1 MPGLKK
7 AEIDGR
13 LEEAGIDMVYI
24 VCVNDGAVM
33 TAWKKEM
40 GLAGS
45 ELIEFIADTDAD
57 LTEALGLVLTGEGKP
72 YGKSAGPN
80 NALGFHTKRCKR
92 CAMFVD
98 DGTVKVMQVAE
109 AVDDPAG
116 DARPEASCVENM
128 LELIGKL

>member
-1 MPGLKK
+1 MPGLKA

-13 LEEAGIDMVYI
+13 LEAAGIDKVY
-24 VCVNDGAVM
+24 VFCVNDGAVM
-33 TAWKKEM
+33 KAWKKAM
-40 GLAGS
+40 GLEGS
-45 ELIEFIADTDAD
+45 ELIEFLADTHGD
-57 LTEALGLVLTGEGKP
+57 LTEALGLVLTGDGKP
-72 YGKSAGPN
+72 YPKGDGPN
-80 NALGFHTKRCKR
+80 KALGFHTKRCKR

-109 AVDDPAG
+109 AADDPAG

>member
-1 MPGLKK
+1 MGELTTLRLTCASSSRELTLSLPCVPASRARRK
-7 AEIDGR
+7 AGCNLIQRHAR
-13 LEEAGIDMVYI
+13 LLRGPCTTLARAGD
-24 VCVNDGAVM
+24 
-33 TAWKKEM
+33 
-40 GLAGS
+40 
-45 ELIEFIADTDAD
+45 
-57 LTEALGLVLTGEGKP
+57 GKP
-72 YGKSAGPN
+72 YGKTAGPN

-109 AVDDPAG
+109 AADDPAG

>member
-57 LTEALGLVLTGEGKP
+57 LTEALGLVLTSVATGDSGFRSVGRRVGERRLGLAR
-72 YGKSAGPN
+72 AGSGW
-80 NALGFHTKRCKR
+80 L
-92 CAMFVD
+92 
-98 DGTVKVMQVAE
+98 
-109 AVDDPAG
+109 
-116 DARPEASCVENM
+116 
-128 LELIGKL
+128 